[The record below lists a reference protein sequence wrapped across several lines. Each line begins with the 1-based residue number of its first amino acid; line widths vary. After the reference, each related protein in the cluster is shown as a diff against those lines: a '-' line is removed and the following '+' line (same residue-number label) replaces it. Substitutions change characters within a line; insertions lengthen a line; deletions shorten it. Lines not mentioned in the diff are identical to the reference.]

1 MANKL
6 WEKNV
11 KVNADIDRFTV
22 GRDREM
28 DLFLAPYDVLGS
40 IAHITMLESIGLLTA
55 EELNTLTAE
64 LRHIYQDIENGNFRI
79 EDDVEDVH
87 SQVELL
93 LTRQLGDMGKK
104 IHSGR
109 SRNDQVLVDLKLY
122 TRDQLKQVAQKTHKL
137 FEELQVQSE
146 RNKHFL
152 LAVMMEYY
160 CFIRPDELSN
170 IRIGDI
176 DAKAHAIYVR
186 AEISKN
192 GKAEM
197 VGLNNAVLSLMREL
211 HVLRSPKDWY
221 LFSVRCRP
229 GATKLH
235 SRMFRER
242 WARLRKRL
250 DLPKEYQFY
259 SLKDSGIRDLANA
272 EGIVIARDQARHSSV
287 AVTNKYLQGRDRPVH
302 KETIRFKGAL

>member
-1 MANKL
+1 MGIKKIAAHYRQYLARMIKQSTRADYTKRL
-6 WEKNV
+6 EMLV
-11 KVNADIDRFTV
+11 CYASMQGITAIEDIDFTQFLEWV
-22 GRDREM
+22 FIGRGVAPRTHNNYRTWCLSFCRWLRQQHYISGDPLLDVPPLKEPPKVRQPLPPSVLARVR
-28 DLFLAPYDVLGS
+28 DFL
-40 IAHITMLESIGLLTA
+40 
-55 EELNTLTAE
+55 N
-64 LRHIYQDIENGNFRI
+64 
-79 EDDVEDVH
+79 
-87 SQVELL
+87 
-93 LTRQLGDMGKK
+93 
-104 IHSGR
+104 
-109 SRNDQVLVDLKLY
+109 
-122 TRDQLKQVAQKTHKL
+122 
-137 FEELQVQSE
+137 E
-146 RNKHFL
+146 RNKHYL

-229 GATKLH
+229 GATKLN

-259 SLKDSGIRDLANA
+259 SLKDSGIRDLANS

>member
-1 MANKL
+1 MEIKKIAAHYRQYLARMIKQSTRADYTKRL
-6 WEKNV
+6 EMLV
-11 KVNADIDRFTV
+11 CYASMQGITAIEDIDFTQFLEWV
-22 GRDREM
+22 FIGRGV
-28 DLFLAPYDVLGS
+28 APRTHNNYRTWCLSFCRWLRQQHYISGDPLLDVPPLK
-40 IAHITMLESIGLLTA
+40 EPPK
-55 EELNTLTAE
+55 
-64 LRHIYQDIENGNFRI
+64 
-79 EDDVEDVH
+79 V
-87 SQVELL
+87 
-93 LTRQLGDMGKK
+93 RQPLPP
-104 IHSGR
+104 S
-109 SRNDQVLVDLKLY
+109 VLVRV
-122 TRDQLKQVAQKTHKL
+122 RDFLN
-137 FEELQVQSE
+137 E
-146 RNKHFL
+146 RNKHYL

-229 GATKLH
+229 GATKLN

-259 SLKDSGIRDLANA
+259 SLKDSGIRDLANS

-302 KETIRFKGAL
+302 KETIHFKGAL

>member
-1 MANKL
+1 MEIKKIAAHYRQYLARMIKQSTRADYTKRL
-6 WEKNV
+6 EMLV
-11 KVNADIDRFTV
+11 CYASMQGITAIEDIDFTQFLEWV
-22 GRDREM
+22 FIGRGVAPRTHNNYRTWCLSFCRWLRQQHYISGDPLLDVPPLKEPPKVRQP
-28 DLFLAPYDVLGS
+28 LPPSVLARVRDY
-40 IAHITMLESIGLLTA
+40 
-55 EELNTLTAE
+55 LN
-64 LRHIYQDIENGNFRI
+64 
-79 EDDVEDVH
+79 
-87 SQVELL
+87 
-93 LTRQLGDMGKK
+93 
-104 IHSGR
+104 
-109 SRNDQVLVDLKLY
+109 
-122 TRDQLKQVAQKTHKL
+122 
-137 FEELQVQSE
+137 E
-146 RNKHFL
+146 RNKHYL

-229 GATKLH
+229 GATKLN

-259 SLKDSGIRDLANA
+259 SLKDSGIRDLANS

>member
-1 MANKL
+1 MEIKKIAAHYRQYLARMIKQSTRSDYTKRL
-6 WEKNV
+6 EMLV
-11 KVNADIDRFTV
+11 CYASMQGITAIEDIDFTQFLEWV
-22 GRDREM
+22 FIGRGVAPRTHNNYRTWCLSFCRWLRQQHYISGDPLLDVPPLKEPPKVRQP
-28 DLFLAPYDVLGS
+28 LPPSVLARVRDY
-40 IAHITMLESIGLLTA
+40 
-55 EELNTLTAE
+55 LN
-64 LRHIYQDIENGNFRI
+64 
-79 EDDVEDVH
+79 
-87 SQVELL
+87 
-93 LTRQLGDMGKK
+93 
-104 IHSGR
+104 
-109 SRNDQVLVDLKLY
+109 
-122 TRDQLKQVAQKTHKL
+122 
-137 FEELQVQSE
+137 E
-146 RNKHFL
+146 RNKHYL

-229 GATKLH
+229 GATKLN

-259 SLKDSGIRDLANA
+259 SLKDSGIRDLANS

>member
-1 MANKL
+1 MEIKKIAAHYRQYLARMIKQSTR
-6 WEKNV
+6 
-11 KVNADIDRFTV
+11 ADYTKRL
-22 GRDREM
+22 EM
-28 DLFLAPYDVLGS
+28 LVCYASMQG
-40 IAHITMLESIGLLTA
+40 ITT
-55 EELNTLTAE
+55 
-64 LRHIYQDIENGNFRI
+64 IENIDFTQFLEWVFIGRGVAPRTHNNYRTWCLSFCKWLRQQHYI
-79 EDDVEDVH
+79 AGDPLLDVPPLKEPPKVRQPLPP
-87 SQVELL
+87 SELKRVREYL
-93 LTRQLGDMGKK
+93 
-104 IHSGR
+104 
-109 SRNDQVLVDLKLY
+109 N
-122 TRDQLKQVAQKTHKL
+122 
-137 FEELQVQSE
+137 E

-197 VGLNNAVLSLMREL
+197 VGLNNAVLSLMREM

-235 SRMFRER
+235 SRMFRDR

>member
-1 MANKL
+1 MEIKKIAAHYRQYLARMIKQSTRADYTKRL
-6 WEKNV
+6 EMLV
-11 KVNADIDRFTV
+11 CYASMQGITAIEDIDFTQFLEWV
-22 GRDREM
+22 FIGRGVAPRTHNNYRTWCLSFCRWLRQQHYISGDPLLDVPPLKEPPKVRQP
-28 DLFLAPYDVLGS
+28 LPPSVLARVRDY
-40 IAHITMLESIGLLTA
+40 
-55 EELNTLTAE
+55 LN
-64 LRHIYQDIENGNFRI
+64 
-79 EDDVEDVH
+79 
-87 SQVELL
+87 
-93 LTRQLGDMGKK
+93 
-104 IHSGR
+104 
-109 SRNDQVLVDLKLY
+109 
-122 TRDQLKQVAQKTHKL
+122 
-137 FEELQVQSE
+137 E
-146 RNKHFL
+146 RNKHYL
-152 LAVMMEYY
+152 LAVMMEYC

-229 GATKLH
+229 GATKLN

-259 SLKDSGIRDLANA
+259 SLKDSGIRDLANS

>member
-1 MANKL
+1 MEIKKIAAHYRQYLARMIKQSTRSDYTKRL
-6 WEKNV
+6 EMLV
-11 KVNADIDRFTV
+11 CYASMQGITAIEDIDFTQFLEWV
-22 GRDREM
+22 FIGRGVAPRTHNNYRTWCLSFCRWLRQQHYISGDPLLDVPPLKEPPKVRQP
-28 DLFLAPYDVLGS
+28 LPPSVLARVRDY
-40 IAHITMLESIGLLTA
+40 
-55 EELNTLTAE
+55 LN
-64 LRHIYQDIENGNFRI
+64 
-79 EDDVEDVH
+79 
-87 SQVELL
+87 
-93 LTRQLGDMGKK
+93 
-104 IHSGR
+104 
-109 SRNDQVLVDLKLY
+109 
-122 TRDQLKQVAQKTHKL
+122 
-137 FEELQVQSE
+137 E
-146 RNKHFL
+146 RNKHYL

-176 DAKAHAIYVR
+176 AAKAHAIYVR

-229 GATKLH
+229 GATKLN

-259 SLKDSGIRDLANA
+259 SLKDSGIRDLANS

>member
-1 MANKL
+1 MEIKKIAAHYRQYLARMIKQSTRADYSKRL
-6 WEKNV
+6 EMLV
-11 KVNADIDRFTV
+11 CYASMQGITAIEDIDFTQFLEWV
-22 GRDREM
+22 FIGRGVAPRTHNNYRTWCLSFCRWLRQQHYISGDPLLDVPPLKEPPKVRQP
-28 DLFLAPYDVLGS
+28 LPPSVLARVRDY
-40 IAHITMLESIGLLTA
+40 
-55 EELNTLTAE
+55 LN
-64 LRHIYQDIENGNFRI
+64 
-79 EDDVEDVH
+79 
-87 SQVELL
+87 
-93 LTRQLGDMGKK
+93 
-104 IHSGR
+104 
-109 SRNDQVLVDLKLY
+109 
-122 TRDQLKQVAQKTHKL
+122 
-137 FEELQVQSE
+137 E
-146 RNKHFL
+146 RNKHYL

-229 GATKLH
+229 GATKLN

-259 SLKDSGIRDLANA
+259 SLKDSGIRDLANS

-302 KETIRFKGAL
+302 AETIRFKGAL